1 VPDSPEAI
9 RVERDGPVVT
19 VTLCRPERRNALDG
33 SVVAELRDA
42 VRPLA
47 EDPDLRVVVFRGDG
61 PVFCGGANVAAPDR
75 PGFTPDAASWAH
87 RRHEA
92 ARFQRLL
99 AELDDL
105 AAVTVA
111 AVQGWA
117 IGGGFL
123 LALACDLRV
132 STLDARFSLAE
143 LRFGLPITAGGVQRL
158 AREVG
163 VSRARE
169 ILLTGR
175 RVDAAEAAEI
185 GLVHRVVDDLDEAVP
200 GLVEELL
207 AIPAPAQ
214 AITKRALVA
223 LGGTDLDLAWA
234 DPELHAWA
242 ATEPSVI
249 DAVGRARGE
258 PGKP

>member
-1 VPDSPEAI
+1 VSDSPRAI
-9 RVERDGPVVT
+9 RVEREGAAVT
-19 VTLCRPERRNALDG
+19 ITLCRPERRNALDG
-33 SVVAELRDA
+33 SVVAQLREA

-47 EDPDLRVVVFRGDG
+47 EDPDLRVVVLRGDG
-61 PVFCGGANVAAPDR
+61 PVFCGGANVAAQDR
-75 PGFTPDAASWAH
+75 PGFTPDASSWAH

-99 AELDDL
+99 AQLDDL

-132 STLDARFSLAE
+132 ARTDAQFSLAE
-143 LRFGLPITAGGVQRL
+143 LRFGLPITAGGAQRL

-185 GLVHRVVDDLDEAVP
+185 GLVHRVVTELDDAVTA
-200 GLVEELL
+200 LLEELL
-207 AIPAPAQ
+207 AMPAPAQ

-223 LGGTDLDLAWA
+223 LGGTDLGLAWA
-234 DPELHAWA
+234 DPELHGWA
-242 ATEPSVI
+242 ATEPSVL
-249 DAVGRARGE
+249 DAVNRARE
-258 PGKP
+258 SPGKQ